1 MKSSAEAQQIAQRW
15 IHENQGA
22 DQYLGAFTE
31 SDPFFAFYY
40 VGDEDV
46 FGPGPVVL
54 DKRDGRVFFDIGS
67 AYSLDQAI
75 EMHKEHDCNESFV
88 RQRFPD
94 FDIRR
99 NYLILITNV
108 HDRDRYFELPGHIGL
123 VFVRRQEIH
132 GEKLKVPIRTRSL
145 PDNIIKQLLETID
158 RNPVVLGQQS
168 MHSQLYELLVFSESE
183 KIFSLAIRD
192 WPDLQRAFDLVAANS
207 ST

>member
-1 MKSSAEAQQIAQRW
+1 MS
-15 IHENQGA
+15 
-22 DQYLGAFTE
+22 
-31 SDPFFAFYY
+31 SDPARWCSTNETEECFLILARLT
-40 VGDEDV
+40 VWTKPLRCTLLRA
-46 FGPGPVVL
+46 PG
-54 DKRDGRVFFDIGS
+54 
-67 AYSLDQAI
+67 
-75 EMHKEHDCNESFV
+75 KEHDCNESFV

-168 MHSQLYELLVFSESE
+168 MHSQLYELLAFSEPE

>member
-1 MKSSAEAQQIAQRW
+1 MKSSAEAQQIARQW
-15 IHENQGA
+15 IHENEGA
-22 DQYLGAFTE
+22 NQYLGAFTE

-40 VGDEDV
+40 VGDEGSI
-46 FGPGPVVL
+46 GPGPVVL

-75 EMHKEHDCNESFV
+75 EMHEEHDHHESFV

-108 HDRDRYFELPGHIGL
+108 HDRDRYFELPSHIDL

-132 GEKLKVPIRTRSL
+132 GEKLKVPVRTRSL
-145 PDNIIKQLLETID
+145 PDNTIKQLLETID

-168 MHSQLYELLVFSESE
+168 MHSQLYELLAFSEQE

-192 WPDLQRAFDLVAANS
+192 WSDLQRAFDLVAANS
-207 ST
+207 SR